1 MIGLKSKIIPLTQCE
16 YVSNPQSGGVYTG
29 IYINS
34 YNTVEMKLSNFQST
48 EIYAPLFNIEQVLRF
63 GICRHKT
70 GKLYAWNGLE
80 NNFEGVTI
88 SSVDLSKEHVINL
101 GKSGLTIDGV
111 LYAYN
116 IDGSFEYTKTAEL
129 GIFCRTTSFERSNFN
144 FFYLKVW
151 DKDMNLIHNLVPVQV
166 GKDGGIYDT
175 LTGKLLTTHEG
186 YALVAHNIQ
195 GGGNP

>member
-1 MIGLKSKIIPLTQCE
+1 MIGLKTKIIPLTQCE
-16 YVSNPQSGGVYTG
+16 YVNNPQSGGVYTG

-48 EIYAPLFNIEQVLRF
+48 ASWAPLFNIEKGVRF
-63 GICRHKT
+63 GVCRKD
-70 GKLYAWNGLE
+70 GVLYAWNGVE
-80 NNFEGVTI
+80 DNKKEAKI

-111 LYAYN
+111 LYAYDN
-116 IDGSFEYTKTAEL
+116 DGSFEYTKTAEL
-129 GIFCRTTSFERSNFN
+129 GIYCRTTSFERSNFN

-151 DKDMNLIHNLVPVQV
+151 DKDMNLIHNLIPVQV

-175 LTGKLLTTHEG
+175 LTGKFLTTHEG
-186 YALVAHNIQ
+186 YALVAHNIHW
-195 GGGNP
+195 GG